1 MHSSTASSHQ
11 KIIAIIGGETK
22 SMHLPPPNQRVGN
35 GWLEWGG
42 ADEIGSPAYWA
53 SQAWMWGEEYPT
65 HYKLGRTLREELLA
79 CLLGGYGIPAEV
91 GLAAY
96 ERLNAVDREDPA
108 CLECTAAATELLS
121 APLQVAGRQVRYR
134 FAAQKGRYVA
144 AALAGLAAVDEE
156 ADDVNLR
163 DALTALPGVGPKTA
177 SWIVRNW
184 RGSDRVSILDVHIV
198 RAARMLHLFE
208 PGWRVERQYGLME
221 AAYLKFAAAIGSR
234 AALLDSVM
242 WMTMRQ
248 LPLSLIASFVPPGIN
263 SERISLP
270 RGAAPIQLTLL
281 Q

>member
-108 CLECTAAATELLS
+108 RLECTAAATELLS

-184 RGSDRVSILDVHIV
+184 RESDRVSILDVHIV

-263 SERISLP
+263 SERIILP
-270 RGAAPIQLTLL
+270 RGATPIQLTLL

>member
-1 MHSSTASSHQ
+1 MVGDEMRTIDLPPSHQ
-11 KIIAIIGGETK
+11 RIG
-22 SMHLPPPNQRVGN
+22 S

-96 ERLNAVDREDPA
+96 ELLNAADREDP
-108 CLECTAAATELLS
+108 CRLTCPTRATELLS
-121 APLQVAGRQVRYR
+121 APLNVAGRQIRYR

-144 AALAGLAAVDEE
+144 AALAGLANIDDQ
-156 ADDVNLR
+156 ADDLTLR
-163 DALTALPGVGPKTA
+163 DALTTLPGVGPKTA

-184 RGSDRVSILDVHIV
+184 RGSDSVSILDVHII
-198 RAARMLHLFE
+198 RAARMLRLFDA
-208 PGWRVERQYGLME
+208 GWRVERHYGLME
-221 AAYLKFAAAIGSR
+221 AAYLDFATAIRSR
-234 AALLDSVM
+234 ASILDSVM

-248 LPLSLIASFVPPGIN
+248 LPSSLIASFVPPGMDPD
-263 SERISLP
+263 RISLLRSATP
-270 RGAAPIQLTLL
+270 NQLTAF